1 MSKNKSSNKAIT
13 PVSSAAATTS
23 VSSTPSPAPSPQI
36 TIDGIAYNLSDFTDA
51 AKQQLGNVR
60 LVDQEL
66 AHLQRQHA
74 IASVAR
80 SAYVGAL
87 SAALPKEPTT
97 PADGARSAV
106 INGVTYD
113 WASLGERVQGLLTG
127 IRAADQELARLNAQT
142 QLAQTARGTFA
153 EVIKQNL
160 PKRDVA

>member
-1 MSKNKSSNKAIT
+1 MSKNNT
-13 PVSSAAATTS
+13 PNNAPTPAAATAPVIS
-23 VSSTPSPAPSPQI
+23 SSSSTPSPQI
-36 TIDGIAYNLSDFTDA
+36 TIDGIAYNVSDLTDT

-66 AHLQRQHA
+66 AHLQRQRA

-80 SAYVGAL
+80 SAYAGAV
-87 SAALPKEPTT
+87 SAALPKEPTA

-106 INGVTYD
+106 INGITYD

-127 IRAADQELARLNAQT
+127 IRAADQELTRLNAQV

-153 EVIKQNL
+153 QVIKQSL
-160 PKRDVA
+160 PKRETM

>member
-1 MSKNKSSNKAIT
+1 MSKNKSTNKVQA
-13 PVSSAAATTS
+13 PVAATAPMSTS
-23 VSSTPSPAPSPQI
+23 PAAAPSPQI
-36 TIDGIAYNLSDFTDA
+36 TIDGIAYNLADLTDA

-66 AHLQRQHA
+66 AHLQRQRA

-80 SAYVGAL
+80 SAYVGAVA
-87 SAALPKEPTT
+87 AALPKEPTA

-113 WASLGERVQGLLTG
+113 WASLGERVQGLLSG

-142 QLAQTARGTFA
+142 QLAQTARGSFA
-153 EVIKQNL
+153 DVIKQNL
-160 PKRDVA
+160 PKRDAA